1 MDVKIFK
8 DKLFDLLN
16 DSECMNIS
24 DIDTDDKNNI
34 FTIRLTDGNIFEIE
48 CRQFKIKNDEQKMT
62 EKLLDILAN
71 ERINNTLNILLK
83 NNLSYL
89 NIKKCQEE
97 ESKKV
102 NKLNLNKKQAR
113 QINKLITAINQGKL
127 TYGFVAY
134 QLGFQDGIKLSD
146 ELRQII

>member
-62 EKLLDILAN
+62 EKLLDILSN

-97 ESKKV
+97 ES
-102 NKLNLNKKQAR
+102 
-113 QINKLITAINQGKL
+113 
-127 TYGFVAY
+127 
-134 QLGFQDGIKLSD
+134 
-146 ELRQII
+146 

>member
-34 FTIRLTDGNIFEIE
+34 FTIRLIDGNIFEIE

-71 ERINNTLNILLK
+71 ERINNTLNILADIRNPLR
-83 NNLSYL
+83 YL
-89 NIKKCQEE
+89 
-97 ESKKV
+97 
-102 NKLNLNKKQAR
+102 
-113 QINKLITAINQGKL
+113 LIT
-127 TYGFVAY
+127 
-134 QLGFQDGIKLSD
+134 S
-146 ELRQII
+146 

>member
-71 ERINNTLNILLK
+71 ERINNTLNILVK
-83 NNLSYL
+83 R
-89 NIKKCQEE
+89 IF
-97 ESKKV
+97 
-102 NKLNLNKKQAR
+102 
-113 QINKLITAINQGKL
+113 AIRYA
-127 TYGFVAY
+127 TY
-134 QLGFQDGIKLSD
+134 S
-146 ELRQII
+146 

>member
-102 NKLNLNKKQAR
+102 NKLNLNKKQSR
-113 QINKLITAINQGKL
+113 QINKLIAAINQCKL
-127 TYGFVAY
+127 TYGCG
-134 QLGFQDGIKLSD
+134 LSIGIS
-146 ELRQII
+146 RRN

>member
-34 FTIRLTDGNIFEIE
+34 FSIRLTDGNIFEIE

-71 ERINNTLNILLK
+71 ERINNTLNILVK
-83 NNLSYL
+83 R
-89 NIKKCQEE
+89 IF
-97 ESKKV
+97 
-102 NKLNLNKKQAR
+102 
-113 QINKLITAINQGKL
+113 AIRYA
-127 TYGFVAY
+127 TY
-134 QLGFQDGIKLSD
+134 S
-146 ELRQII
+146 